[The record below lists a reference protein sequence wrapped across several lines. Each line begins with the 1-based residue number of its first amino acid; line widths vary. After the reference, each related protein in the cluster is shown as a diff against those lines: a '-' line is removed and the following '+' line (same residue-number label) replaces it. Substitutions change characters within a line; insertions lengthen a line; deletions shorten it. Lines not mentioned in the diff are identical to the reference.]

1 MAGEEGEEVGEG
13 APVVEAGMPR
23 GPLLVTEP
31 GLPVADRGGQSGR
44 RGGQA
49 VRPAVVRRQ
58 ASLGR
63 CSNERKDTSSTCD
76 RKDSRSEEHTS
87 EPPVTNAHLVCRL
100 LLEKTKTYILNTAMA
115 SSQRGT

>member
-1 MAGEEGEEVGEG
+1 MAGEEGEEVGEV
-13 APVVEAGMPR
+13 APVGEAGMPR
-23 GPLLVTEP
+23 GPLLVPEP

-63 CSNERKDTSSTCD
+63 CSHERKDTSSTCD
-76 RKDSRSEEHTS
+76 RKDSNSVTRSGERRVGKEGVSTGKDRWS
-87 EPPVTNAHLVCRL
+87 P
-100 LLEKTKTYILNTAMA
+100 
-115 SSQRGT
+115 